1 MFNRKREASGQ
12 GLVEFALILPLLL
25 LILLGIFEFGRVLFI
40 YSNLFNAARE
50 GARYGVTS
58 PRNYGGISAR
68 AREFISLVPAEEV
81 AIWVWYDS
89 GPGTPT
95 TTDPTQVV
103 AGSSRVNVEVQ
114 YNVEALTPLFD
125 PFIGPLVLENTASR
139 TIQNVGLV
147 IDPPPTVPPPGG
159 GEEPTTPPPSTP
171 TPFPTPT
178 SPATGQY
185 FTLDRTCYN
194 PGTQNLLIHAFNW
207 ATIPGGYY
215 YQVFYDGGTT
225 PVVRDYGKVAS
236 ANFTLPVNGLNIT
249 AEDYH
254 TLRLASTKNKYPDS
268 PVQEYTITFQT
279 CPPTPTPTPTPTQ
292 TPTPTATPVPIA
304 AIVIQKPVMM
314 GTTVVRGTA
323 QPGEIVTLRIIQTG
337 LQRSVTVAADGTFL
351 FDNLPPLEAGMTL
364 IVQGYGRQD
373 STVVQGGTPTPTPT
387 PTPLPTGAYITL
399 NPTCGPAGNQTISV
413 RGYNWP
419 AGNYLAIYFDGVRF
433 VNTGQK
439 ISTSSWVY
447 TINVTNIAAYVPHEV
462 RAEAWTKKDQG
473 GTQVGLATAPF
484 TCPCPVPDLVVRD
497 LQLASTPPLGT
508 YRKINFSVQV
518 KNQGGAD
525 IPSLFWVDLYESEFP
540 DPLVDTSVDYI
551 AVNGLPAGASID
563 FTMWVDPGFTTTGV
577 HTLTALVDTW
587 NQIREY
593 SEINNLSAP
602 LAITVTQEN
611 PVPTPTPTP
620 ETPPGA
626 PGTILGITYVSES
639 GQPKPTNLVNVYVY
653 DSAGR
658 LRWSGFSKLD
668 PISGNSGTYEATLPP
683 GTYTVVGQLRMATG
697 LFWGQTPVVLL
708 PGEEHDGVDIVL
720 TALTP

>member
-1 MFNRKREASGQ
+1 
-12 GLVEFALILPLLL
+12 
-25 LILLGIFEFGRVLFI
+25 
-40 YSNLFNAARE
+40 
-50 GARYGVTS
+50 
-58 PRNYGGISAR
+58 
-68 AREFISLVPAEEV
+68 
-81 AIWVWYDS
+81 
-89 GPGTPT
+89 
-95 TTDPTQVV
+95 
-103 AGSSRVNVEVQ
+103 
-114 YNVEALTPLFD
+114 VEALTPLFD

-159 GEEPTTPPPSTP
+159 GGDGGGGGGGGGGGETPTEQITLNPTCGPAGNQTITITGANWTNDSRVNVYFDSTKVLNNTSIDPSFTLTIAVNNVTAGAHTVTVEGRSSDVQISAAFNVPCVAPTATPTATPTTTPTTTP
-171 TPFPTPT
+171 TPGSSPTPT
-178 SPATGQY
+178 Y
-185 FTLDRTCYN
+185 
-194 PGTQNLLIHAFNW
+194 
-207 ATIPGGYY
+207 
-215 YQVFYDGGTT
+215 T
-225 PVVRDYGKVAS
+225 PV
-236 ANFTLPVNGLNIT
+236 
-249 AEDYH
+249 
-254 TLRLASTKNKYPDS
+254 
-268 PVQEYTITFQT
+268 
-279 CPPTPTPTPTPTQ
+279 
-292 TPTPTATPVPIA
+292 PTATPVPIA
-304 AIVIQKPVMM
+304 AIVIQEPVMM
-314 GTTVVRGTA
+314 GATVVRGTA
-323 QPGEIVTLRIIQTG
+323 QPGEIVTLRIVQTG

-399 NPTCGPAGNQTISV
+399 NPTCGPAGNRTISV

-473 GTQVGLATAPF
+473 GTRVGLATAPF
-484 TCPCPVPDLVVRD
+484 TCPCPVPDLVVSN

-525 IPSLFWVDLYESEFP
+525 IPSLFWVDLYNKVHP
-540 DPLVDTSVDYI
+540 DPLADTSVDYI

-697 LFWGQTPVVLL
+697 LFWGQTPVELL

>member
-58 PRNYGGISAR
+58 PRNYDYGDDSIKGQV
-68 AREFISLVPAEEV
+68 EKYVSLVPADEV
-81 AIWVWYDS
+81 DIWVWYDS

-103 AGSSRVNVEVQ
+103 AGISRVNVQVQ
-114 YNVEALTPLFD
+114 YDIEALTPLFD
-125 PFIGPLVLENTASR
+125 PFIGPLVLENTAAR

-147 IDPPPTVPPPGG
+147 IDPPPTVPPPGDDGGGG
-159 GEEPTTPPPSTP
+159 GETP
-171 TPFPTPT
+171 TEQITLNPTCGPAGDQTITITGANWENDSRVDVYFDGTKVLNNT
-178 SPATGQY
+178 SIDPS
-185 FTLDRTCYN
+185 FTL
-194 PGTQNLLIHAFNW
+194 
-207 ATIPGGYY
+207 TINVDNVTAGVHTVTVEGRSSDV
-215 YQVFYDGGTT
+215 QV
-225 PVVRDYGKVAS
+225 S
-236 ANFTLPVNGLNIT
+236 ANFNVPCVVPT
-249 AEDYH
+249 A
-254 TLRLASTKNKYPDS
+254 
-268 PVQEYTITFQT
+268 
-279 CPPTPTPTPTPTQ
+279 TPTETP
-292 TPTPTATPVPIA
+292 TPTPTATPTPGPSPTPTYTPVPTATPVPLA
-304 AIVIQKPVMM
+304 AIVIQEPVMR
-314 GTTVVRGTA
+314 GATVVRGTA
-323 QPGEIVTLRIIQTG
+323 QPGEIVTLRIVQTG

-351 FDNLPPLEAGMTL
+351 FDNLPALEAGMTL

-373 STVVQGGTPTPTPT
+373 STVVQGGTPTLMPTA
-387 PTPLPTGAYITL
+387 TPLPTSFYITL
-399 NPTCGPAGNQTISV
+399 DPTCGPAGNQTITIHV
-413 RGYNWP
+413 HNWP
-419 AGNYLAIYFDGVRF
+419 AGNYLVVYFDTTRVINEQHKEDASNFDR
-433 VNTGQK
+433 
-439 ISTSSWVY
+439 
-447 TINVTNIAAYVPHEV
+447 TITVSNVAAYVKHTV
-462 RAEAWTKKDQG
+462 EAAAWPKKDEG
-473 GTQVGLATAPF
+473 GIRAGLATAPF
-484 TCPCPVPDLVVRD
+484 TCPCPVPDLVVSN
-497 LQLASTPPLGT
+497 LELASTPPLGT

-540 DPLVDTSVDYI
+540 DPLADTSVDYI

-577 HTLTALVDTW
+577 HTLTALADTW

-639 GQPKPTNLVNVYVY
+639 GQPKPTNLVNIYVY

-668 PISGNSGTYEATLPP
+668 PVSGNSGTYEATLPP

-708 PGEEHDGVDIVL
+708 SGEEHDGVDIVL